1 MDELCRGPV
10 QGEER
15 QTLRK
20 VLESKL
26 PRQVYLQN
34 ISSPSPE
41 EVSSG
46 CRGACPNKDVLKKI
60 RQEARSV
67 QLHLKTNGRHLLRFV
82 KSNRKDAAK
91 L

>member
-1 MDELCRGPV
+1 MDELCGGPV

-15 QTLRK
+15 QTLSN

-34 ISSPSPE
+34 ISSLSPE

-46 CRGACPNKDVLKKI
+46 CRGACPSKDVLKKI
-60 RQEARSV
+60 
-67 QLHLKTNGRHLLRFV
+67 
-82 KSNRKDAAK
+82 AK
-91 L
+91 RTQQHPFDD

>member
-1 MDELCRGPV
+1 MDEHSGCPV

-15 QTLRK
+15 QTLSK

-34 ISSPSPE
+34 ISSLSPK
-41 EVSSG
+41 EVSSV
-46 CRGACPNKDVLKKI
+46 CHNACPSKDVLKKI
-60 RQEARSV
+60 RQEARSATTPSHNEWERLA
-67 QLHLKTNGRHLLRFV
+67 QIREQQQEGCG
-82 KSNRKDAAK
+82 K